1 MNPDNPKMGFFENI
15 ANIDRRVIFLFIGF
29 AVIIPVLLSFS
40 CREEATPIVQ
50 SIFDKIESLPE
61 GSKVLMSF
69 DYGPSTVPEVQ
80 PMVDAFLRHCC
91 EKNLKIYMM
100 ALWGTGHNLIS
111 ESMEDIIKEEFPHK
125 VYGLDYVNLG
135 FKAGQQGLINVI
147 LTDLKKMYTTDALG
161 SEIDAVPMM
170 VDIRNLKSFD
180 LILSLGGGFPG
191 IKEWV
196 LFGGDPGNI
205 PVAGGATAVSAPLL
219 YPYYPRQLLGLLGG
233 IKGAAEYE
241 SALIKGYPKFKT
253 YSHPGIDMMGPQ
265 TVAHI
270 VIVLFI
276 VVGNIT
282 FFIGRK
288 REEGEKREGGVI
300 K

>member
-1 MNPDNPKMGFFENI
+1 MSVFETI
-15 ANIDRRVIFLFIGF
+15 TNIDRRVIFLFIGF

-40 CREEATPIVQ
+40 CSEEATPIVL

-69 DYGPSTVPEVQ
+69 DYGPSTVPEIQ
-80 PMVDAFLRHCC
+80 PMIDALLRHCC

-111 ESMEDIIKEEFPHK
+111 ESMQDIIEKEFPDE
-125 VYGLDYVNLG
+125 VYGVDYVNLG
-135 FKAGQQGLINVI
+135 YKAGQQGLINVI
-147 LTDLKKMYTTDALG
+147 LTDMKKMYTTDALG

-191 IKEWV
+191 VKEWV
-196 LFGGDPGNI
+196 LFAGDPGNI

-241 SALIKGYPKFKT
+241 SALIKGYPKFRT
-253 YSHPGIDMMGPQ
+253 HSHPGIDMMGPQ

-270 VIVLFI
+270 VIVILLVI
-276 VVGNIT
+276 GNIT
-282 FFIGRK
+282 FFVARGRESDER
-288 REEGEKREGGVI
+288 RESGVL

>member
-1 MNPDNPKMGFFENI
+1 MSFFETI
-15 ANIDRRVIFLFIGF
+15 ANIDRRVIFLFIAF

-40 CREEATPIVQ
+40 CTEEASPIVEA
-50 SIFDKIESLPE
+50 IFDKIESLPE
-61 GSKVLMSF
+61 GSKVLISF

-80 PMVDAFLRHCC
+80 PMIDALLRHCC
-91 EKNLKIYMM
+91 EKNLRMYMM

-111 ESMEDIIKEEFPHK
+111 ESMVDIIEHEFPDK
-125 VYGLDYVNLG
+125 VYGVDYVNLG
-135 FKAGQQGLINVI
+135 YKAGNQGLINVI
-147 LTDLKKMYTTDALG
+147 LTDMKKMYTTDAVG
-161 SEIDAVPMM
+161 TEIDAVPMM

-191 IKEWV
+191 VKEWV
-196 LFGGDPGNI
+196 LFGGDPGNV

-219 YPYYPRQLLGLLGG
+219 YPYYPRQLLGLMGG

-241 SALIKGYPKFKT
+241 SDLIKRYPKFRT

-270 VIVLFI
+270 VIVIFI
-276 VVGNIT
+276 VIGNIT
-282 FFIGRK
+282 FFVARK
-288 REEGEKREGGVI
+288 REGDEGRERGI
-300 K
+300 LK